1 MKTNFTKS
9 IFLFFSIFFF
19 LIGNAQQSVNVGGA
33 NGTGSGGSMSYSIG
47 QTDYVNA
54 TGTGGSLNE
63 GAQQPFEIMVLGNDE
78 HSNIMLQTV
87 LYPNPTAAN
96 VNLSI
101 VDYSLEN
108 LEFQLFDIAGKIIS
122 KQKITEQETTIPM
135 ENLSSGT
142 YFVTVFEQNKL
153 LKTFKVIKR

>member
-1 MKTNFTKS
+1 
-9 IFLFFSIFFF
+9 
-19 LIGNAQQSVNVGGA
+19 
-33 NGTGSGGSMSYSIG
+33 
-47 QTDYVNA
+47 
-54 TGTGGSLNE
+54 
-63 GAQQPFEIMVLGNDE
+63 MVLGNDE
-78 HSNIMLQTV
+78 HSNIMLQSM
-87 LYPNPTAAN
+87 LYPNPTTAN

-101 VDYSLEN
+101 ADYSLEN

>member
-1 MKTNFTKS
+1 MKTKFTKS
-9 IFLFFSIFFF
+9 IFLLFSIFFF
-19 LIGNAQQSVNVGGA
+19 LSGNAQQSVNVGGA

-78 HSNIMLQTV
+78 HSNIMLQSM
-87 LYPNPTAAN
+87 LYPNPTTAN

-101 VDYSLEN
+101 ADYSLEN